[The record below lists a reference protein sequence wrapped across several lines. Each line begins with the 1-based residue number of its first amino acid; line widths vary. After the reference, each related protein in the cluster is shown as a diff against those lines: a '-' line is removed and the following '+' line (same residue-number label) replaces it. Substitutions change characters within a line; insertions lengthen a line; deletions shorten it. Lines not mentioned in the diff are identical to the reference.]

1 MCFLP
6 ALSEN
11 STSTDK
17 SVSSHDD
24 IKLKWRQKQINFFY
38 CSSCAWYQTQQD
50 ITRFV
55 FIDAISILFAEI

>member
-24 IKLKWRQKQINFFY
+24 IKLKWRQKQINFFTVIVV
-38 CSSCAWYQTQQD
+38 WYQTQQD

-55 FIDAISILFAEI
+55 FIDVISILFAEI